1 MGLGLTPPLP
11 DAPDFVYAL
20 SPGTAAGFAVSRM
33 EERVAEYQAAIL
45 STQAAF
51 SALESVH
58 AESSRR
64 DGAGYSLIMGSETI
78 SEVLSTSVAACRSE
92 LLTTQPGT
100 SRPAEL
106 LARALESEIPRL
118 RQGIRQRTIYQH
130 KIRFD
135 VPTMEYIDV
144 ITAAGGQVRTTSE
157 LFDRLIIIDRE
168 TAFIPIDD
176 EREVTALQIHH
187 PGIVRYL
194 GKIFDHIWERA
205 IDVSSAG
212 ARHTPQISDTQRAIL
227 HHLVSG
233 QTDEWIARRVGLS
246 RRSIVEHVRRISEQL
261 GSSSRAQLGYLI
273 ALNGVLWGV
282 DGGANPP
289 FPGPSSAGSPPAGPS
304 LADPAQEQ
312 D

>member
-1 MGLGLTPPLP
+1 MALGLTPPLP
-11 DAPDFVYAL
+11 DAPDYVYAL
-20 SPGTAAGFAVSRM
+20 SPGTAAGFAVGRM
-33 EERVAEYQAAIL
+33 EERVAEYQAAIR

-51 SALESVH
+51 SALESIH
-58 AESSRR
+58 AESSMR
-64 DGAGYSLIMGSETI
+64 DGAGYSLIRGSETI

-92 LLTTQPGT
+92 LLTTQPGA

-135 VPTMEYIDV
+135 APTMDYINL
-144 ITAAGGQVRTTSE
+144 ITAVGAQVRTTSE

-168 TAFIPIDD
+168 TAFIPVDD

-205 IDVSSAG
+205 IDVGTAS
-212 ARHTPQISDTQRAIL
+212 ARHAPQISDTQRAIL

-246 RRSIVEHVRRISEQL
+246 RRSIAEHVRRISEQL

-273 ALNGVLWGV
+273 ALNGVLWGAE
-282 DGGANPP
+282 GATNPQP
-289 FPGPSSAGSPPAGPS
+289 TAPAP
-304 LADPAQEQ
+304 DQ
-312 D
+312 DQDQ

>member
-1 MGLGLTPPLP
+1 MELGLTPPLP

-20 SPGTAAGFAVSRM
+20 SPGTASGFAVCRM
-33 EERVAEYQAAIL
+33 EERVAEYQAAIR

-58 AESSRR
+58 AESTKRG
-64 DGAGYSLIMGSETI
+64 GAGYSLIRGSDTI
-78 SEVLSTSVAACRSE
+78 SDVLSTSVAACRSE

-135 VPTMEYIDV
+135 APTMEYIAR
-144 ITAAGGQVRTTSE
+144 ITEAGGQVRTTSE

-168 TAFIPIDD
+168 TAFIPVDD
-176 EREVTALQIHH
+176 EREAAALQIHH

-194 GKIFDHIWERA
+194 GKIFDHIWGRA
-205 IDVSSAG
+205 IDVSG
-212 ARHTPQISDTQRAIL
+212 ASTKHAPQMSDTQRAIL

-246 RRSIVEHVRRISEQL
+246 RRSIAEHVRRISEQL

-273 ALNGVLWGV
+273 ALNGVLWGAEGTV
-282 DGGANPP
+282 NPSVTDVSPEQDRGANPEK
-289 FPGPSSAGSPPAGPS
+289 A
-304 LADPAQEQ
+304 
-312 D
+312 

>member
-1 MGLGLTPPLP
+1 
-11 DAPDFVYAL
+11 
-20 SPGTAAGFAVSRM
+20 M
-33 EERVAEYQAAIL
+33 EQRVAEYQAAIR
-45 STQAAF
+45 STHAAF
-51 SALESVH
+51 SALETVH
-58 AESSRR
+58 AESSKR
-64 DGAGYSLIMGSETI
+64 DGAGYSLIRGSETI
-78 SEVLSTSVAACRSE
+78 SEVLSASVAACRSE

-118 RQGIRQRTIYQH
+118 RQGIKQRTIYQH

-135 VPTMEYIDV
+135 GPTMEYIDL
-144 ITAAGGQVRTTSE
+144 ITAVGGQVRTTSA

-168 TAFIPIDD
+168 TAFIPVDD
-176 EREVTALQIHH
+176 EREVSALQIHH

-205 IDVSSAG
+205 IDVGSVSAK
-212 ARHTPQISDTQRAIL
+212 HTPQISDTQRAIL

-246 RRSIVEHVRRISEQL
+246 RRSIAEHVRKISEQL

-273 ALNGVLWGV
+273 ALNGVLWGAEGTT
-282 DGGANPP
+282 D
-289 FPGPSSAGSPPAGPS
+289 PGSAS
-304 LADPAQEQ
+304 LAAEQ
-312 D
+312 DTETDPLRTG